1 LKKGISKIFI
11 IYKTDFIIIVS
22 DIILITIGGIMK
34 NKKLNIIDEIITLKK
49 SDLLIYISLITS
61 SKVMDIL
68 QSSYNS
74 CDFDY
79 ISKYVDGTRLA
90 FGTKV
95 TLDLLLANNIER
107 KSNYY
112 QEIKKMYTEIIEN
125 TKDLYNELGIID
137 PTHIFSVYSY
147 MLKRGYFSTN
157 MDFAYGFTSKD
168 LSRLL
173 GADIIAGRGV
183 CRNISSFLV
192 DLYNSMGILSLPL
205 SVNVSRKTL
214 NQIEEISEMTMKVDN
229 QKDKLKILSKIL
241 TFLKF
246 SNHMITLA
254 EKNDKTYIFDPTND
268 CACTGTNVKQISLI
282 GNDKARM
289 LVSYLYPMI
298 YEKPSAVI
306 KTVKLINNN
315 TIDNETF
322 KKLYKEGFEIFMT
335 NEKRFEQFY
344 DKNAKN
350 YSQISEKMNQIP
362 TLIKRRFPI
371 LK

>member
-1 LKKGISKIFI
+1 
-11 IYKTDFIIIVS
+11 
-22 DIILITIGGIMK
+22 MK
-34 NKKLNIIDEIITLKK
+34 EKKLNIIDKIITLKR
-49 SDLLIYISLITS
+49 SDLLIYASLIAS
-61 SKVMDIL
+61 SEAMDIL
-68 QSSYNS
+68 ESSFNS
-74 CDFDY
+74 FNFDD
-79 ISKYVDGTRLA
+79 ISKYVDGARLA

-95 TLDLLLANNIER
+95 TLDLLLADSIER

-147 MLKRGYFSTN
+147 MLKKGYFSAN

-173 GADIIAGRGV
+173 GADVIVGRGV

-192 DLYNSMGILSLPL
+192 DLYNNMGILSLPL
-205 SVNVSRKTL
+205 SVNATKKTL
-214 NQIEEISEMTMKVDN
+214 TQIEEISEIAMKVDN
-229 QKDKLKILSKIL
+229 QKDKLRILSKIL

-246 SNHMITLA
+246 PNHMITLA
-254 EKNDKTYIFDPTND
+254 EKDGKAYIFDPTND
-268 CACTGTNVKQISLI
+268 CACTGINIKQISLL

-289 LVSYLYPMI
+289 LVSYLYPLI
-298 YEKPSAVI
+298 YEKPSVVI
-306 KTVKLINNN
+306 KTAKLINNN
-315 TIDNETF
+315 TIDNQTF
-322 KKLYKEGFEIFMT
+322 KKLYKEGFEIFMS

-344 DKNAKN
+344 YKNTKN
-350 YSQISEKMNQIP
+350 YNEISEKMNKIP